1 VLGARLTDRPQERD
15 PHYYGFGQQAS
26 NRLSTNLTRPRDV
39 GAQGEQ
45 WRNILLD
52 QFRRRGANFFQL

>member
-1 VLGARLTDRPQERD
+1 VLPPRLTDRIADRD
-15 PHYYGFGQQAS
+15 PHAYGFGQLRGPS
-26 NRLSTNLTRPRDV
+26 LSIQRSSPRDV